1 MSDITITSQLKIV
14 TQLLCLPLSAHTVQ
28 FGKGR
33 ARWSDEECGD
43 GGGYHYG
50 AGERGYSST
59 EEGDGYES
67 DSESLTDEDE
77 EDGEGEDG
85 EEEWWKGEDDM
96 DGFGSAFGKMTST
109 S

>member
-1 MSDITITSQLKIV
+1 MTSQLKIV
-14 TQLLCLPLSAHTVQ
+14 TQLLYVPLSAHTVQ

-43 GGGYHYG
+43 DGGYQYG
-50 AGERGYSST
+50 AGERAYSST

-77 EDGEGEDG
+77 EEEVDQEGEGE
-85 EEEWWKGEDDM
+85 WWNGKDDM
-96 DGFGSAFGKMTST
+96 DGFGNAFSKMTSN

>member
-1 MSDITITSQLKIV
+1 MTSQLKIV
-14 TQLLCLPLSAHTVQ
+14 TQLLYVPLSAHTVQ

-33 ARWSDEECGD
+33 TRWSDEECGD
-43 GGGYHYG
+43 GGGYQYG
-50 AGERGYSST
+50 AGEQAYSST

-77 EDGEGEDG
+77 EEVDREGEGEG
-85 EEEWWKGEDDM
+85 EWWKGKDDM
-96 DGFGSAFGKMTST
+96 DGFGNAFGKMTSI